1 MNTPPPQ
8 VALALKRLR
17 QQITLT
23 PTNFAQLWQEHAS
36 LWQTLG
42 WSEAQA
48 RLYLRCL
55 PGVVA
60 QVEPSECADPNAVT
74 FQIKVRPSEDQ
85 ATGFDLAD
93 EMVSLL
99 SHAGRPM
106 PLAQLLNKM
115 PPGRVLTETMLH
127 SAAAADPRMTL
138 AGPTV
143 RLA

>member
-1 MNTPPPQ
+1 MNRPNTQ
-8 VALALKRLR
+8 VTLALKRLR
-17 QQITLT
+17 QQITQA
-23 PTNFAQLWQEHAS
+23 PISFAQLWQEHAS
-36 LWQTLG
+36 LWQGLG

-60 QVEPSECADPNAVT
+60 QEETDACLDPNAVI
-74 FQIKVRPSEDQ
+74 FQIKSE
-85 ATGFDLAD
+85 AGEANTASFDLAD
-93 EMVSLL
+93 EMVTLL
-99 SHAGRPM
+99 SHGGRPM

-115 PPGRVLTETMLH
+115 PPGRVLTETMLR
-127 SAAAADPRMTL
+127 SAAAADPRLTL

>member
-1 MNTPPPQ
+1 MNTPNTQ

-17 QQITLT
+17 QQISLAPT
-23 PTNFAQLWQEHAS
+23 PFSQLWQEHAS
-36 LWQTLG
+36 LWQTLA

-60 QVEPSECADPNAVT
+60 HEEQCGGADPNAVT
-74 FQIKVRPSEDQ
+74 FQIKNEPGNENT
-85 ATGFDLAD
+85 AGFDLAD

-99 SHAGRPM
+99 NHAGRPM

-115 PPGRVLTETMLH
+115 PPGRVLTEAMLRT
-127 SAAAADPRMTL
+127 AAAADPRLTL

>member
-1 MNTPPPQ
+1 MNTPNTQ
-8 VALALKRLR
+8 VTLALKRLR
-17 QQITLT
+17 QQITQAPISFT
-23 PTNFAQLWQEHAS
+23 QLWQEHAS

-60 QVEPSECADPNAVT
+60 QEEPGDCPDPNNVIL
-74 FQIKVRPSEDQ
+74 QIKSE
-85 ATGFDLAD
+85 AGETNTAGFDLAD
-93 EMVSLL
+93 EMVTLL
-99 SHAGRPM
+99 SHAGRPL
-106 PLAQLLNKM
+106 PLAQLLSKM
-115 PPGRVLTETMLH
+115 PPGRILTEPMLR
-127 SAAAADPRMTL
+127 SAAAADPRLTV